1 MADGRAEID
10 AAIARILEKV
20 ASAIESDAKAGCP
33 RDTGKLAASI
43 THSVDGR
50 TARIGTDVEYAL
62 SVEFGSKPHV
72 IRPNGHPFL
81 KFPDG
86 RTGGDVFAREVHH
99 PGTPEQPF
107 LRPALFRTRDVA

>member
-20 ASAIESDAKAGCP
+20 ASAIEADAKAGCP
-33 RDTGKLAASI
+33 RDTGKLANSVHH
-43 THSVDGR
+43 TVDGR
-50 TARIGTDVEYAL
+50 TARIGTDVDYAL
-62 SVEFGSKPHV
+62 SVEFGSKPHI

-81 KFPDG
+81 KFPGRDG
-86 RTGGDVFAREVHH
+86 EDVFAREVHH

-107 LRPALFRTRDVA
+107 MRPALFRVRDVS